1 MLVVNT
7 DICLGAGQ
15 GTPPPRPLHSA
26 LHTLSTSGPS
36 YRYITSS
43 GWSVLGNISFYVT
56 LCISECMCVCVCI
69 CACIGKAE
77 GLDWTAQSTIYT
89 ITLLDGHQLI
99 PRCWSLCHCGSD
111 LNGQIGFT
119 KVGLSNWD
127 ANMLFLGSPQW
138 HGLCKTN
145 AAVCSYGELDGK
157 MSLIRLVCQN
167 SWSPATGASL
177 EGGDSLRR

>member
-1 MLVVNT
+1 MLIVNIV
-7 DICLGAGQ
+7 ICLGAGQ
-15 GTPPPRPLHSA
+15 GTPTPAFRLAHSFHQWPI
-26 LHTLSTSGPS
+26 LQVHYQQRLICIRKYLILCHTVHK
-36 YRYITSS
+36 
-43 GWSVLGNISFYVT
+43 WMYV
-56 LCISECMCVCVCI
+56 CVCVCI

-157 MSLIRLVCQN
+157 MSLIWLVCQN
-167 SWSPATGASL
+167 PWSPATGASL